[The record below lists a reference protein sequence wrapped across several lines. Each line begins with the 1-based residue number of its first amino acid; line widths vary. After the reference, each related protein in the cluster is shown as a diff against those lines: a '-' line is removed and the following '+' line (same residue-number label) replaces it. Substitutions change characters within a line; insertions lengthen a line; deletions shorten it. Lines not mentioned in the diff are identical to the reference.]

1 MALEPRIVK
10 LNGNGDPR
18 VSLLPPR
25 RSRPAP
31 SSPSAR
37 GFTLIELLVV
47 IAIIAILAALL
58 LPALASAK
66 QKAQR
71 ISCLNDLKQLQ
82 LCYQMYVNDNNNLLP
97 PNQVTSG
104 TASTVISWCG
114 ASAAQSDTTT
124 TNLQTGLLYPYNTS
138 VKIYHCPADTKTI
151 APGPHDPPGPPIP
164 LTRDCAISAVLG
176 GGAVENYP
184 PILKYDGIQN
194 PGPAQASVFIDE
206 NENCVDNGSFLID
219 TFGRTWPELPSSRH
233 SKGGVFSF
241 ADGHV
246 EYWRWHGTSVLIFTS
261 YGQAVPSSPADVSD
275 LQRVQASTS
284 PYAL

>member
-1 MALEPRIVK
+1 
-10 LNGNGDPR
+10 
-18 VSLLPPR
+18 
-25 RSRPAP
+25 
-31 SSPSAR
+31 
-37 GFTLIELLVV
+37 LIELLVV

-66 QKAQR
+66 QKALR
-71 ISCLNDLKQLQ
+71 TGCLNDLRQLQ
-82 LCYQMYVNDNNNLLP
+82 LCYQMYVNDNDNYLP

-104 TASTVISWCG
+104 TASTANSWVG
-114 ASAAQSDTTT
+114 ASAAQFDTTT
-124 TNLQTGLLYPYNTS
+124 TNLQSGLLYQYNTS
-138 VKIYHCPADTKTI
+138 VQIYRCPADIKVI
-151 APGPHDPPGPPIP
+151 SPGAHDPPGPPIP
-164 LTRDCAISAVLG
+164 ITRDCAISAVLG

-219 TFGRTWPELPSSRH
+219 TFGRTWAELPSSRH
-233 SKGGVFSF
+233 SKGGTFSF

-246 EYWRWHGTSVLIFTS
+246 EYWRWHGSSVLLFTS
-261 YGQAVPSSPADVSD
+261 YGQAVPSGAADVSD
-275 LQRVQASTS
+275 LQRVQASTA